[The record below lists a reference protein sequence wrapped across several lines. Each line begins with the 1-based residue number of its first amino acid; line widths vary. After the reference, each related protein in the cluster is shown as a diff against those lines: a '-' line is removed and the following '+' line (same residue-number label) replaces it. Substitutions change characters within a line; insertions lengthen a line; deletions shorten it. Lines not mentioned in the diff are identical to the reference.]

1 MRREN
6 LLPMNLQFFAEKSDQ
21 QESTEEVTTET
32 ATETPETSHEEVE
45 STPDSKALNE
55 QLQSALVEIARLKR
69 QVDKSSSEAAEFK
82 KKYRESLSETEKAS
96 QEKAEAEAKKQE
108 EFESMKKA
116 LKINELTENFMDL
129 GYSKDMAKRAATA
142 QAENDT
148 SALLDIQKQFQE
160 KQKKDWEA
168 EFLKTRPEIN
178 SGVGTTQTISKEAF
192 DKMTLMER
200 TKLKR
205 ENKAEYD
212 RLIAL

>member
-1 MRREN
+1 MKREN
-6 LLPMNLQFFAEKSDQ
+6 LLPIKLQFFADEETQ
-21 QESTEEVTTET
+21 QEVQQ
-32 ATETPETSHEEVE
+32 ETPPETQQETPQEPE
-45 STPDSKALNE
+45 ATPDTKALNE

-116 LKINELTENFMDL
+116 LRINELTENFMDL
-129 GYSKDMAKRAATA
+129 GYSKEMAKKAATA

-148 SALLDIQKQFQE
+148 SALLEIQKQFQE
-160 KQKKDWEA
+160 KQKRDWET
-168 EFLKTRPEIN
+168 EFLKNRPEIN
-178 SGVGTTQTISKEAF
+178 AGTGNAPTVSKEDF
-192 DKMTLMER
+192 DKMSLMER

>member
-1 MRREN
+1 MKKKN
-6 LLPMNLQFFAEKSDQ
+6 LLPMSLQFFADEETQ
-21 QESTEEVTTET
+21 QEVQQE
-32 ATETPETSHEEVE
+32 AAPETQQEASQQE
-45 STPDSKALNE
+45 TIPDTKALNE

-116 LKINELTENFMDL
+116 LRINELTENFMDL
-129 GYSKDMAKRAATA
+129 GYSKEMAKKAATA

-148 SALLDIQKQFQE
+148 SALLEIQKQFQE
-160 KQKKDWEA
+160 KQKRDWET
-168 EFLKTRPEIN
+168 EFLKNRPEIA
-178 SGVGTTQTISKEAF
+178 SGTGNAQTISKEDF
-192 DKMTLMER
+192 DKMSLMEK

-205 ENKAEYD
+205 ENPDEYN